1 MVKPRAVLPDGGKEN
16 WATNPAGSSPELR
29 KRLVRTRAQARFAEQ
44 KHTRTLQEIKV
55 KNLIDS
61 AITKNECSHLK
72 GENLRMKDKV
82 CAVEQQLERRDQLI
96 TDLKTRIAHMS
107 RKNGSRFRGHTMSQ
121 LASLDESSACLS
133 MNDSLDMSREERL
146 CSSPSPV
153 PEEPAAALPPGPLER
168 QLLNGQNA
176 ITSVTPSRL
185 QAQSAPRQSE
195 PQPLRSEQAPPRGEQ
210 APPLRSEP
218 FLPTQRRCW
227 TANPQVRVVPAPGH
241 TPEQVSKP
249 SKSPQSQSRANT
261 PMSEMSVEGVVDR
274 ANHQVQ
280 TLLMAGE
287 DALLPPADNGL
298 DDTMRTEQSELV
310 STLVPFGDILGAS
323 EVIPFL
329 EKTSEDLRHA
339 EEQVHGVYQDLE
351 AFTKD
356 EVIVKQL
363 HQVKNDNEHL
373 RTQVEDLMK
382 DLNKKYSEQR
392 QLLDGRCDDASS
404 GLTTR
409 STSAGMSA
417 GMSSPG
423 IRNRSVSPPPVGN
436 LCRRPS
442 ATPSTGALSRLA
454 VRPSSHKPALLAPQ
468 VSQHQQ
474 LDCRR
479 APDGSVLVKVGETR
493 TELWRRI

>member
-1 MVKPRAVLPDGGKEN
+1 MRMVKPRAVLPEGGKEN
-16 WATNPAGSSPELR
+16 RATNPGGSSAGQSPELR

-44 KHTRTLQEIKV
+44 KHTRALQEIKV

-61 AITKNECSHLK
+61 AIVKNECSHLK
-72 GENLRMKDKV
+72 GENQRMKDKV
-82 CAVEQQLERRDQLI
+82 CTVEAQLERREKLI
-96 TDLKTRIAHMS
+96 MDLKTRIAHMS
-107 RKNGSRFRGHTMSQ
+107 RKDVKRFRGHAMSQ

-133 MNDSLDMSREERL
+133 MNDSMDMSREERHV
-146 CSSPSPV
+146 SSPSPV
-153 PEEPAAALPPGPLER
+153 PEAQPAPSALPPGPLER
-168 QLLNGQNA
+168 QLLNGPLHAMHPATQ
-176 ITSVTPSRL
+176 VTPSRL
-185 QAQSAPRQSE
+185 AH
-195 PQPLRSEQAPPRGEQ
+195 QPPRSENQPP
-210 APPLRSEP
+210 RSEP

-227 TANPQVRVVPAPGH
+227 TANVANHVRVVPAPGH

-249 SKSPQSQSRANT
+249 SKSSPQSQPRTNT

-287 DALLPPADNGL
+287 DALLPPADDAL
-298 DDTMRTEQSELV
+298 DETIRTEPSELP
-310 STLVPFGDILGAS
+310 SALVPFSDILGAS

-356 EVIVKQL
+356 EVIVKEL
-363 HQVKNDNEHL
+363 HQVKNDNEVL

-382 DLNKKYSEQR
+382 DLNKKYLDQR
-392 QLLDGRCDDASS
+392 QLVDARSDDVSA
-404 GLTTR
+404 LTAR
-409 STSAGMSA
+409 STSAGMS
-417 GMSSPG
+417 SPAL
-423 IRNRSVSPPPVGN
+423 RNRSVSPPPMGN

-442 ATPSTGALSRLA
+442 STPSAGTLSRLA

-468 VSQHQQ
+468 VPQHQQ

>member
-1 MVKPRAVLPDGGKEN
+1 MRGVKPRAVLPDGGKEN
-16 WATNPAGSSPELR
+16 RATNPTGSSPELR

-61 AITKNECSHLK
+61 AIVKNECSHLK
-72 GENLRMKDKV
+72 GENQRMKDKV
-82 CAVEQQLERRDQLI
+82 FSVEAQLERREKLI
-96 TDLKTRIAHMS
+96 TDLKTRIAHMT
-107 RKNGSRFRGHTMSQ
+107 RKNGSRFRGHAMSQ

-153 PEEPAAALPPGPLER
+153 QDAQPTAQLPPPGPLER

-176 ITSVTPSRL
+176 IHSATQVTPSRL
-185 QAQSAPRQSE
+185 APPSGGE
-195 PQPLRSEQAPPRGEQ
+195 NLPPRGDN
-210 APPLRSEP
+210 PPPRSEP

-227 TANPQVRVVPAPGH
+227 TANHVRVVPAPGH

-249 SKSPQSQSRANT
+249 SKSPHSQSRTNT

-287 DALLPPADNGL
+287 DALQPPADGGL
-298 DDTMRTEQSELV
+298 DDTIRTEPSELV
-310 STLVPFGDILGAS
+310 SALVPFSDILGAS

-356 EVIVKQL
+356 EVIVKEL
-363 HQVKNDNEHL
+363 HQVKTDNEVL

-382 DLNKKYSEQR
+382 DLNKKYADQR
-392 QLLDGRCDDASS
+392 LPLVDARSDDASA
-404 GLTTR
+404 LTAR
-409 STSAGMSA
+409 STSAGMS
-417 GMSSPG
+417 SPAL
-423 IRNRSVSPPPVGN
+423 RTRSVSPPPPGH

-442 ATPSTGALSRLA
+442 ATPSAGTLSRLA

-468 VSQHQQ
+468 VPQTQQ

-479 APDGSVLVKVGETR
+479 APDGSMLIKVGETR